1 MRKILF
7 QVVLTTLLILGITN
21 ALHALTFEFNKDKP
35 GVRDFALKNLRF
47 YIERENII
55 SRLPATFYIIT
66 YFPDDIPV
74 IAYKAGAKDKRSD
87 KAQNSSGDLLDKISG
102 GKDAKSIKGAHG
114 EKILYNPNR
123 PPEKKLLSS
132 YASWDGWVFIGNKK
146 ETLHNLLKLYK
157 SPSDVA
163 KSGILTPAFK
173 EWKDGGIRFW
183 GDNSNNN
190 LNNIFEAQK
199 KTILIPLVKDPRKI
213 HSMAGAFTLTA
224 SREMRGKI
232 MVKPVNKQALK
243 DLEGDAKFI
252 SETLRRRLVA
262 VKSPYEGKINSKDNY
277 IIYDVYIGDYGAAQ
291 GQIIKGK

>member
-1 MRKILF
+1 MRKILY

-74 IAYKAGAKDKRSD
+74 IAYKAGAKDKKSG

-114 EKILYNPNR
+114 EKI
-123 PPEKKLLSS
+123 LSS

-213 HSMAGAFTLTA
+213 QSMAGAFTLTA

-232 MVKPVNKQALK
+232 IVKPVNKQALK
-243 DLEGDAKFI
+243 DLE
-252 SETLRRRLVA
+252 
-262 VKSPYEGKINSKDNY
+262 
-277 IIYDVYIGDYGAAQ
+277 
-291 GQIIKGK
+291 